1 MEGEKLKIKM
11 SKKTVSYYLVNKQY
25 KKEFEQ
31 LMNQCEK
38 MYRKNY
44 YEILRY
50 CKKRNGEIVNLQ
62 FGEKF
67 SLKFIALFDKAR
79 KEAEKNYKVKL
90 GFANSNGFYMCD
102 LSSFG
107 IYSFSNLV
115 GFIKSNKNF
124 VIEDERGS
132 VINVAEMKR
141 LVLVKGEHLHTR
153 EAMNAER
160 RRKIDKALDIL
171 RDVLSEEEVVKDNL
185 EEHFSGTTRYQEI
198 EDICD
203 ALDEAISTLEDI

>member
-107 IYSFSNLV
+107 IYSSCFSGWSALYARSV
-115 GFIKSNKNF
+115 CRCPLCPILLFNKT
-124 VIEDERGS
+124 S
-132 VINVAEMKR
+132 
-141 LVLVKGEHLHTR
+141 
-153 EAMNAER
+153 
-160 RRKIDKALDIL
+160 RRKSRVYRL
-171 RDVLSEEEVVKDNL
+171 
-185 EEHFSGTTRYQEI
+185 
-198 EDICD
+198 
-203 ALDEAISTLEDI
+203 